1 MTARPTRRG
10 PRRQTRWPRS
20 RRRCAH
26 PCAPGETLLLTGS
39 SGAGKSTLLGLLA
52 GLATPTEGVVVL
64 CGRPILSL
72 QEPDLRRWL
81 TLLPQRSALVA
92 GTVRENLRLA
102 APDLT
107 DAAALDALEAVALA
121 DTPRARAG
129 LETVLGEGGR
139 GLSGAE
145 ARRLACAR
153 ALVRRPDVLML
164 DEPTEGLDDSTA
176 AALLSGVRNALPD
189 AAIVIASHRA
199 GDAAH
204 ADMQLAL
211 ANT

>member
-64 CGRPILSL
+64 WGRPILSL
-72 QEPDLRRWL
+72 QEPDLRMRL
-81 TLLPQRSALVA
+81 TLLPQRSALMA

-107 DAAALDALEAVALA
+107 DAAAWDALEAVALGRHA
-121 DTPRARAG
+121 ARAPG
-129 LETVLGEGGR
+129 W
-139 GLSGAE
+139 
-145 ARRLACAR
+145 RRSLAR
-153 ALVRRPDVLML
+153 A
-164 DEPTEGLDDSTA
+164 
-176 AALLSGVRNALPD
+176 D
-189 AAIVIASHRA
+189 AAFPEPRRDDWPVPGRSCVAP
-199 GDAAH
+199 
-204 ADMQLAL
+204 
-211 ANT
+211 TF